1 MFLHFPIVLLL
12 LSFFTFWMPL
22 RSENAEIYN
31 VLRLVAALSAVIT
44 AIMGLLLSIGDNRSG
59 EALQWHEWGGISI
72 AIIGFLF
79 YSFHSFFENRKIVGK
94 SFTIIA
100 AAGLALTAHFGADLT
115 HGDDYLLAPIE
126 KEKKLVPPDKA
137 IVFQDVIKPI
147 FERKCFGC
155 HGEATIK
162 GGLSLADSTGLTK
175 GGKTGPLFIAGQASL
190 SLMIRR
196 IHLPEDG
203 KKTHA
208 TQIKTTTDR

>member
-1 MFLHFPIVLLL
+1 MQSIKRISEGILLGGIIFLLFILIFQHSVNIPRWLQVVGRMHPMFLHFPIVLLL

-22 RSENAEIYN
+22 RSENVEIYN

-44 AIMGLLLSIGDNRSG
+44 AMMGLLLSISDSRSG
-59 EALQWHEWGGISI
+59 EELEWHKWGGIGI

-100 AAGLALTAHFGADLT
+100 AAGLALTGHFGAELT

-137 IVFQDVIKPI
+137 IVFQDV
-147 FERKCFGC
+147 
-155 HGEATIK
+155 
-162 GGLSLADSTGLTK
+162 
-175 GGKTGPLFIAGQASL
+175 
-190 SLMIRR
+190 
-196 IHLPEDG
+196 
-203 KKTHA
+203 
-208 TQIKTTTDR
+208 